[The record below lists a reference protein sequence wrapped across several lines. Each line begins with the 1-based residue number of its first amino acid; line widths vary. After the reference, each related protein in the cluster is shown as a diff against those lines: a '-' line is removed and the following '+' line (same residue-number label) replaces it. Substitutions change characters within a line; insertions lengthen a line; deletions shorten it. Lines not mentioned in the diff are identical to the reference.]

1 MITKNLIKILKS
13 KIWIFGIILGIAI
26 IAIPSYYFFDWEMII
41 WNFWYNYYLLE
52 LSLTITIAILFG
64 LFIGSTL
71 YKMKYF
77 SVKKSWI
84 WFLAWF
90 IWILV
95 SGCPACSI
103 TIASYFGLATIISVL
118 PFWWIELKI
127 ISVFMLLYVVYIT
140 IRDLEVCKIK
150 K

>member
-1 MITKNLIKILKS
+1 MFKNLVKVLKS
-13 KIWIFGIILGIAI
+13 KIWIFGIILGVVI
-26 IAIPSYYFFDWEMII
+26 IAIPSYYFFDKQMII
-41 WNFWYNYYLLE
+41 WNFWYSYYLLE
-52 LSLTITIAILFG
+52 LSLTILIAILFG
-64 LFIGSTL
+64 LFLGSTL

-77 SVKKSWI
+77 SVKKTWI
-84 WFLAWF
+84 WFFGGF

-95 SGCPACSI
+95 SWCPACSI
-103 TIASYFGLATIISVL
+103 TIASYFWLAWIISVF

-127 ISVFMLLYVVYIT
+127 LSVILLLYVVYVT